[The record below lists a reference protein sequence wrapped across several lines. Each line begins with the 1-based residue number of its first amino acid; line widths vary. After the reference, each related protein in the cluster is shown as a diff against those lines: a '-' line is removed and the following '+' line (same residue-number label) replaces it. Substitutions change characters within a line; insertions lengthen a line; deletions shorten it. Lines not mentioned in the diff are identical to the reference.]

1 MPFVIPIDQA
11 KAEYPEY
18 DFVAALTPSEQKAA
32 FHVRDKVGRDLCL
45 KIVSPDFNMDRLQR
59 EIIAL
64 QAISHPNVVVLRE
77 YTFSTSNGKLRHYMV
92 EDFVAGHDLTSDLS
106 AGPWSLE
113 KGTIFFL
120 ALTNG
125 MAALRAAAI
134 VHRDLKPSNIRVR
147 SDGSPVIIDFGLARL
162 LGLPDL
168 TRTSEGA
175 GIGTPLYF
183 APEQFTGTK
192 HDIDHRTDLFA
203 LGVLIY
209 QAVVGQHPFL
219 LGAVT
224 NIQQL
229 QEAICQSVEW
239 RTIDSFQRLPRNW
252 QLLIG
257 RLLEKDRARRPQ
269 DAADVNDIL
278 TKLGGA

>member
-1 MPFVIPIDQA
+1 MPFVVAIDQA
-11 KAEYPEY
+11 RAEYPEY

-32 FHVRDKVGRDLCL
+32 FHVRDKGGRDLCL
-45 KIVSPDFNMDRLQR
+45 KIVSPGFNVDRLQR

-64 QAISHPNVVVLRE
+64 QAISHPNVVALRE

-92 EDFVAGHDLTSDLS
+92 EDFVAGHDLTSDLG

-113 KGTIFFL
+113 KGATFFL
-120 ALTNG
+120 GLTNG
-125 MAALRAAAI
+125 MAALRVAGI

-147 SDGSPVIIDFGLARL
+147 ADGSPVIIDFGLARL
-162 LGLPDL
+162 LGLSDL

-224 NIQQL
+224 NMQQL
-229 QEAICQSVEW
+229 QEAVCQSIEW
-239 RTIDSFQRLPRNW
+239 RTVGSFQTLPRNW

-269 DAADVNDIL
+269 DATQVNAIL
-278 TKLGGA
+278 RKLGDV